1 MLSPKLTTVILGDRM
16 GKKKLFL
23 RVLGFKIQ
31 NLNFQKLVKS
41 VEVYLTAETGQFRQ
55 LKWSTQ
61 MILAVESVSICQFKI
76 LMRQMF
82 IQKHWVVISLEGYSL
97 QYAWKLR
104 VEGGWSRASLHMS
117 NARNYKEQLIRKGD
131 HANLACSICFQTAKL

>member
-31 NLNFQKLVKS
+31 NLNFRQLVKS

-82 IQKHWVVISLEGYSL
+82 IQKH
-97 QYAWKLR
+97 
-104 VEGGWSRASLHMS
+104 
-117 NARNYKEQLIRKGD
+117 
-131 HANLACSICFQTAKL
+131 